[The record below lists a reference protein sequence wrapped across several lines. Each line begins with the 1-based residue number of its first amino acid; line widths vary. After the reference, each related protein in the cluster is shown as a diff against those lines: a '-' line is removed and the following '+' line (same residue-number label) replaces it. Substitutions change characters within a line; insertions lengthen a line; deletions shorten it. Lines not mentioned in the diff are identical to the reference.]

1 MPATRLI
8 SPAHTTLSLAFLVA
22 VGASCLLMA
31 AFADG
36 FVRLPLGLGGVA
48 FLSAAVAAVIAL
60 ALPKRRR
67 DLKQSP
73 DGTIVITSPLPLVT
87 TTILAGAALAA
98 GGLLWGATLFIQPS
112 VLDSPRLMFFAV
124 LIGVAALASLPEWWR
139 LCTGRLHRWQVI
151 LGPDDFTYRG
161 YKDDVTIP
169 WERIRGAVTQKR
181 MPAGVRVERKGTK
194 PGVVI
199 PITAFR
205 IPAEQ
210 FIDEINK
217 RLR

>member
-1 MPATRLI
+1 MRLI
-8 SPAHTTLSLAFLVA
+8 PWWYVCLTFTFLIPASVGFT
-22 VGASCLLMA
+22 VGAVS
-31 AFADG
+31 ADG
-36 FVRLPLGLGGVA
+36 FVRLPLALSGLA
-48 FLSAAVAAVIAL
+48 FTSLSVAAFIAL
-60 ALPKRRR
+60 VLPKRRR
-67 DLKQSP
+67 TPAPDLDRSV
-73 DGTIVITSPLPLVT
+73 TIKAPAALVT
-87 TTILAGAALAA
+87 CTVLGLAAMTLAGVLWGTALA
-98 GGLLWGATLFIQPS
+98 LQPA

-161 YKDDVTIP
+161 YKHDVTIP

-181 MPAGVRVERKGTK
+181 KPAGVRVERKGTK

-205 IPAEQ
+205 IPAGQ

-217 RLR
+217 RRR